1 MKMMPRDRARAQ
13 TEKKLDNIEKE
24 IGGVY
29 QKNPALLS
37 VQKEYAKYM
46 AMVKK
51 RTEDAYKAFVD
62 ESDKDIKAEKKE
74 AYMGEIRRYTLE
86 SAEYKKL
93 VKKIVGILAQVNQ
106 EALEI
111 SNKAMRDVYAINYN
125 QVAEDCKAVGIKV
138 NGKE

>member
-62 ESDKDIKAEKKE
+62 ESDKDVKAEKKE
-74 AYMGEIRRYTLE
+74 AYMSEIRRYTLE

-111 SNKAMRDVYAINYN
+111 SNKAMRDVYAVNYN
-125 QVAEDCKAVGIKV
+125 QVAEECEAVGIKV

>member
-74 AYMGEIRRYTLE
+74 AYMDEIRRYTLE

-111 SNKAMRDVYAINYN
+111 SNKAMRDVYAVNYN
-125 QVAEDCKAVGIKV
+125 QVAEECEAVGIKV

>member
-62 ESDKDIKAEKKE
+62 ESDKDVKAEKKE
-74 AYMGEIRRYTLE
+74 AYISEIRRYTLE

-111 SNKAMRDVYAINYN
+111 SNKAMRDVYAVNYN
-125 QVAEDCKAVGIKV
+125 QVAEECEAVGIKV

>member
-125 QVAEDCKAVGIKV
+125 QVAEDCEAVGIKV